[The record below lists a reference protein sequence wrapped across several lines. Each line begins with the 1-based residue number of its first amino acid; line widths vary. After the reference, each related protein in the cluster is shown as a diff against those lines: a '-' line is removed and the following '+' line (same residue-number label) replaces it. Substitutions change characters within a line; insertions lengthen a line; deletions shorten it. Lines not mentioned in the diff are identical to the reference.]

1 MQARTR
7 KSVAAIR
14 RLCVLA
20 VLGAALSVSAQAPT
34 SAQLQDLESAQR
46 WPEIVQALAPLH
58 ARTAD
63 EDYVYASALAHLGRL
78 PEAARAFEAGRHL
91 APRDTR
97 FPIELAG
104 IDFKQKRYPQAARLL
119 HSALKLAPG
128 DAYANDFLATI
139 YFLEGNTP
147 AALKYWNRIGKPR
160 VGKPHIEQV
169 RLDPTPHVDPALL
182 DRAFAFAPAS
192 TLTLAQYFDSQTR
205 LRALGIFA
213 QQQLDL
219 RALPS
224 GNFDIDVRSRER
236 NGFGDSRL
244 EALFLFLHELPFQAV
259 TLDYFNARRE
269 AINFTSL
276 YRWDE
281 NKHRVLAD
289 LSAPFEH
296 RASYRTGLTLDL
308 RNENWAVRNSFTGA
322 APVLASLNLRRES
335 GAFALASS
343 AHDKLRWQLGI
354 EASHRDMRSVVANSV
369 LTPELLAQG
378 TALKQTA
385 QMESSLLRLPERRFT
400 LEADARSQAARLWS
414 QPRESFEKLQGA
426 LAAHWLPQ
434 AQGDDYSL
442 EDHLHAGRT
451 FGSIPFDELFMLGL
465 ERDNDL
471 PLRAHI
477 GTRDGRKG
485 SAPLGRNYLLNTW
498 EMDKNIYSNGLLA
511 VKIGPFLD
519 TGAIAD
525 PNPALGSHQ
534 WLYDTGAQLKLR
546 IFSTTVAFSYGRDL
560 RSGNNAFYVTLLP

>member
-1 MQARTR
+1 VQARTR
-7 KSVAAIR
+7 NSLAAIR

-20 VLGAALSVSAQAPT
+20 APIVAFGAALSVSAQAPT
-34 SAQLQDLESAQR
+34 SAQLQDLETAQR
-46 WPEIVQALAPLH
+46 WPEIVEALAPLP

-63 EDYVYASALAHLGRL
+63 EDYIYASALAHLDRL
-78 PEAARAFEAGRHL
+78 PEAARAFEAGRRL
-91 APRDTR
+91 APRDPR

-119 HSALKLAPG
+119 RGALKLAPG

-160 VGKPHIEQV
+160 IEQV
-169 RLDPTPHVDPALL
+169 RLDPTPRVDPALL

-192 TLTLAQYFDSQTR
+192 TLTLAQYLDSQTR

-224 GNFDIDVRSRER
+224 GSFDIDFRNSER
-236 NGFGDSRL
+236 NGFGDSHL

-259 TLDYFNARRE
+259 TLDSFNARRE
-269 AINFTSL
+269 SINFTSL

-281 NKHRVLAD
+281 NKRRVLAD
-289 LSAPFEH
+289 FSAPFEH
-296 RASYRTGLTLDL
+296 RARYRTGLALDL
-308 RNENWAVRNSFTGA
+308 RNENWALRNSFTGA

-335 GAFALASS
+335 GSFALSS
-343 AHDKLRWQLGI
+343 FTSDRLRWSLGI
-354 EASHRDMRSVVANSV
+354 EASYRDMRSVVANSV

-385 QMESSLLRLPERRFT
+385 QIESTLLRIPGRRFT
-400 LEADARSQAARLWS
+400 LEGSASSQAARLWS

-434 AQGDDYSL
+434 AQGDDYTL

-511 VKIGPFLD
+511 VKLGPFLD
-519 TGAIAD
+519 TGAISD
-525 PNPALGSHQ
+525 PDPALGSHQ

-546 IFSTTVAFSYGRDL
+546 VFSTTVAFSYGRDL